1 MARLHEYQG
10 KALLEQFGISVP
22 DGGPAATPEEARRL
36 AEDINAP
43 VVVKAQAWVTG
54 RASLGAIRFADT
66 PASAEAAA
74 RDLLGM
80 QIGQFTVDRIMVERK
95 LAIAQEFYAGV
106 IVDDRARAPVVIFSS
121 VGGTGIEQIAEQHPD
136 KVARHTV
143 DIRLG
148 LRDFEAREMA
158 RLVGIS
164 GRLLLKLGGVIVKL
178 YDAAHAY
185 DARAAEI
192 NPLVL
197 TEDGDL
203 VAADCRF
210 TVDDY
215 AVFRHKDL
223 GIEIAREFDRPPTQL
238 ERIAWAVEKGD
249 YRGTFY
255 FIQMEQDFEK
265 GDRVI
270 GFHGAGGGGSM
281 MSMDAVLSKG
291 FKIANFVDTSGNPP
305 ASKVYRAA
313 KIILSQPGIDG
324 YFGSGSGVASQEQFH
339 SARGLVKAF
348 MEEPLTVPAVVRLG
362 GNAEDLAV
370 EILHRARD
378 EFSAPVEGYKK
389 DDPPDFCAE
398 RLKALVDAWR
408 PPSGAAVPSG
418 RTKPNAAEP
427 YTFETVTD
435 GMVTLDHARCRKCES
450 KICIES
456 CVPKILS
463 LEDNVPVLN
472 ITRQE
477 AKRGGCVECLA
488 CEIECYFLGNQGGFV
503 ELPIAGLET
512 YRQTQT

>member
-10 KALLEQFGISVP
+10 KALLKQFGIPVP
-22 DGGPAATPEEARRL
+22 AGRAAADPEEARQV
-36 AEDINAP
+36 AEEIGGA

-54 RASLGAIRFADT
+54 RAGLGAIRFADA
-66 PASAEAAA
+66 PAEVEAAA

-80 QIGQFTVDRIMVERK
+80 QIGHFVVDQVMVEQK
-95 LAIAQEFYAGV
+95 LDIKQEFYAGV

-121 VGGTGIEQIAEQHPD
+121 VGGTGIEEIAKEYPD
-136 KVARHTV
+136 RVARHTV

-158 RLVGIS
+158 RKAGIT
-164 GRLLLKLGGVIVKL
+164 GKLLIKLGGVIEKL
-178 YDAAHAY
+178 YNAARSY

-192 NPLVL
+192 NPLAL
-197 TEDGDL
+197 TEAGDL

-223 GIEIAREFDRPPTQL
+223 GIEIAREFDRPPTAL
-238 ERIAWAVEKGD
+238 EKVAWDVEKGD

-255 FIQMEQDFEK
+255 FIQMEQGFSK
-265 GDRVI
+265 GDGVV

-313 KIILSQPGIDG
+313 RIILSQPGIDG

-348 MEEPLTVPAVVRLG
+348 MEVPLTVPAVIRLG

-370 EILHRARD
+370 DILRRAAD
-378 EFSAPVEGYKK
+378 AIPAPVEGYKK
-389 DDPPDFCAE
+389 DDSPDFCAE
-398 RLKALVDAWR
+398 RLRALVDGWMPPAELPQGYAR
-408 PPSGAAVPSG
+408 PDA
-418 RTKPNAAEP
+418 TEP
-427 YTFETVTD
+427 YTFETVT
-435 GMVTLDHARCRKCES
+435 GGTVTLDHARCRECES
-450 KICIES
+450 KVCIET
-456 CVPKILS
+456 CAPKILS
-463 LEDNVPVLN
+463 LEGEVPVLN
-472 ITRQE
+472 ITHEE
-477 AKRGGCVECLA
+477 AKKGGCVECLA
-488 CEIECYFLGNQGGFV
+488 CQVECYFVGNKGGFV
-503 ELPIAGLET
+503 ELPIAGLDALP
-512 YRQTQT
+512 